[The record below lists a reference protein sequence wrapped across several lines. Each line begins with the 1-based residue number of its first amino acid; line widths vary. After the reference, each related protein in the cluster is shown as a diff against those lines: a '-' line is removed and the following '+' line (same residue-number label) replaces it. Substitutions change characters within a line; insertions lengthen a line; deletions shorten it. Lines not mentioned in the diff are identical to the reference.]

1 MKVLFCTNSF
11 ELITNGPAKF
21 ANLLWRIGEVHPDIE
36 LRVLT
41 EDISEPKERVYKM
54 EVRYSPVFRYLGQVI
69 RIFLYRKYI
78 KRIRAEFDYDVL
90 VFNHSFHGLAIS
102 FGEQKP
108 IIGMINDDNSCSR
121 NWGNFSLTKD
131 WISYYIYGILEKWSI
146 KRFSAILVNS
156 LFLKKTLQKD
166 YALNKKLSDKLI
178 LFYKAV
184 ELEQQAAPFRQ
195 MGNPISI
202 LFVKRDFVRGGLGIL
217 AKALSTLPQF
227 NFELTII
234 GPEER
239 FYPVVHSLIGQSPHV
254 KVNLLGYRDA
264 AFVRDAMYTHD
275 IFCVP
280 STLEALGVANLE
292 ALSRGITVI
301 SSDAGGIPE
310 ILDHGNCGW
319 MVPAGDHQAL
329 ANAFEHC
336 IGDEAERQK
345 RRSHGIE
352 YAKNFDVHLMYLRF
366 RKILDSYAGAEI

>member
-21 ANLLWRIGEVHPDIE
+21 ANLLWRIGEQYPDIE
-36 LRVLT
+36 MRILT
-41 EDISEPKERVYKM
+41 EDISEPRERVYKM

-69 RIFLYRKYI
+69 RIFLYRKN
-78 KRIRAEFDYDVL
+78 IRCIRKTFDYDIL

-102 FGEQKP
+102 FGENKP

-121 NWGNFSLTKD
+121 NWSNFSLTKD
-131 WISYYIYGILEKWSI
+131 WLSYFVYGKLEKWSI
-146 KRFSAILVNS
+146 KRFNSILANS
-156 LFLKKTLQKD
+156 LFLRRTLVNDYNLDDSLAQKI
-166 YALNKKLSDKLI
+166 L

-184 ELEQQAAPFRQ
+184 EIENQPAPFR
-195 MGNPISI
+195 PIGERVKV

-217 AKALSTLPQF
+217 AKALGSLTQF
-227 NFELTII
+227 QIELTII

-239 FYPVVHSLIGQSPHV
+239 FFYLVEDLVGKHAHV

-264 AFVRDAMYTHD
+264 AYVQQAMFNHD

-292 ALSRGITVI
+292 ALSRGISVI

-310 ILDHGNCGW
+310 VLDHGNCGW
-319 MVPAGDHQAL
+319 MAPVGNHEAL
-329 ANAFEHC
+329 ASAFEAC
-336 IGDEAERQK
+336 ISNEALRRLK
-345 RRSHGIE
+345 RANGLQ
-352 YAKNFDVHLMYLRF
+352 YAQNFDVRLMYERF
-366 RKILDSYAGAEI
+366 RQILETNVGS